1 MKTRQLVLVLI
12 ALPLGF
18 VLGLATGF
26 IQAISVDLFGVDL
39 PIGIVLAVGLLIF
52 SLRAINLAMGS
63 RYGGLV
69 MGFGWLI
76 ATVAGSFKTTAGDV
90 VLQADTKTFIYL
102 VVAGLLGA
110 ATLTWPVKK
119 AARARR
125 S

>member
-1 MKTRQLVLVLI
+1 MKTRQLVLVLV

-26 IQAISVDLFGVDL
+26 IQAISLDIFGIDL
-39 PIGIVLAVGLLIF
+39 PVGIVLAVGLLVF
-52 SLRAINLAMGS
+52 CLRAMNLAMGS

-76 ATVAGSFKTTAGDV
+76 ATVAGSFKTTAGDI
-90 VLQADTKTFIYL
+90 VLPADVTTFAYL
-102 VVAGLLGA
+102 ITAGLLGA

-119 AARARR
+119 APPK
-125 S
+125 SS

>member
-1 MKTRQLVLVLI
+1 VKTRQLVLVLV

-26 IQAISVDLFGVDL
+26 LQAISVDFFGLDL

-52 SLRAINLAMGS
+52 CLRAINLVMGS

-90 VLQADTKTFIYL
+90 VLQADTQTFIYL

-119 AARARR
+119 AAQTKR

>member
-1 MKTRQLVLVLI
+1 LVLI

-26 IQAISVDLFGVDL
+26 IQAISVDLFGLDL

-52 SLRAINLAMGS
+52 CLRAINLAMGS

-90 VLQADTKTFIYL
+90 VLQADTQTSIYL

-110 ATLTWPVKK
+110 ATLTWPVNK
-119 AARARR
+119 AAQTRR

>member
-1 MKTRQLVLVLI
+1 VKSRQLVLVLI

-90 VLQADTKTFIYL
+90 VLQADTKTFI
-102 VVAGLLGA
+102 
-110 ATLTWPVKK
+110 
-119 AARARR
+119 
-125 S
+125 